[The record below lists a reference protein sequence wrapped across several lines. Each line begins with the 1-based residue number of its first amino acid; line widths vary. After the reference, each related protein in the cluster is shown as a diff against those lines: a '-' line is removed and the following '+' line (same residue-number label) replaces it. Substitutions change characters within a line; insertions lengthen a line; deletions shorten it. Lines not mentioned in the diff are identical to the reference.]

1 MPETGDPQRG
11 KPLFIENLSPAD
23 LPKTVIQLAWPVVLE
38 TTFFGLGGIINTIL
52 VGRLGASALA
62 AVGLGQQIEFMIQV
76 SFAAVTVG
84 TTAMVSR
91 HVGAKEKKEANQAV
105 GQALLLA
112 VILGL
117 FFSLLLWIFAG
128 PAIKLLRGRPDVIKL
143 GVKYIRAVAF
153 SFVPAFVFAAG
164 SSSFRGAGN
173 TRTPMMIMVAVTLC
187 NIFLGYLLIYGGL
200 GFPSL
205 GVTGAGTASAVS
217 RLLGAVT
224 VLVFL
229 IRGKGLLKYR
239 LSSSWPLDRTM
250 IRRTFRIGLPAGLEQ
265 IQLQLAMI
273 VYTVILSSL
282 GTKIYAAH
290 AIAMRIEGLAFMP
303 GMGFGMAAMALV
315 GQSLGA
321 GRADLG
327 ERAAYLARRYAM
339 LVMTMVGVIMFFFGR
354 GMASLFVSDWEVVAL
369 SALGL
374 KIWALA
380 MPMMGTSNTLA
391 GGLRGAGD
399 TRWVL
404 LIMTGCIWL
413 LRLPLAYLLALVLQ
427 FGPVGAWSA
436 AVLDINVRGILLWWR
451 FSRGGWKKIKL

>member
-1 MPETGDPQRG
+1 MPETGDPQKG
-11 KPLFIENLSPAD
+11 NPLFIEKLTPAD
-23 LPKTVIQLAWPVVLE
+23 LPKTVIHLAWPVVLE

-76 SFAAVTVG
+76 AFAAVTVG

-91 HVGAKEKKEANQAV
+91 HVGAKEIKEANLAV

-112 VILGL
+112 VMLGL

-128 PAIKLLRGRPDVIKL
+128 PAIKLLRGRPDVVKL
-143 GVKYIRAVAF
+143 GVRYLRAVAF
-153 SFVPAFVFAAG
+153 SFIPSFVFATG

-173 TRTPMMIMVAVTLC
+173 TRTPMMIMVAVTIC
-187 NIFLGYLLIYGGL
+187 NISLGYLLIYGGL

-205 GVTGAGTASAVS
+205 GVSGAGTAAAVS
-217 RLLGAVT
+217 RLLGAST
-224 VLVFL
+224 VLVIL
-229 IRGKGLLKYR
+229 IRGRGLLKYR
-239 LSSSWPLDRTM
+239 LSSSWPLDRAM

-321 GRADLG
+321 GRPDLG
-327 ERAAYLARRYAM
+327 ERAAYLARKYAM
-339 LVMTMVGVIMFFFGR
+339 ILMTMVGVIMFFFGNR
-354 GMASLFVSDWEVVAL
+354 MASLFISDLQVIAL

-404 LIMTGCIWL
+404 LIMTGCIWF

-427 FGPVGAWSA
+427 LGPIGAWSA
-436 AVLDINVRGILLWWR
+436 AVLDINVRGIFLWWR
-451 FSRGGWKKIKL
+451 FSKGGWKKIKL

>member
-1 MPETGDPQRG
+1 MSETVDVIGAKSVP
-11 KPLFIENLSPAD
+11 IEKLTRAD
-23 LPKTVIQLAWPVVLE
+23 LPRTVIQLAWPVVLE
-38 TTFFGLGGIINTIL
+38 TTLFGLGGIINTIL

-62 AVGLGQQIEFMIQV
+62 AVGLGQQIEFMIIV

-84 TTAMVSR
+84 TTALVSR
-91 HVGAKEKKEANQAV
+91 HVGAKEKKEANLAI

-112 VILGL
+112 VLLGL
-117 FFSLLLWIFAG
+117 FFSLLLWVFAG
-128 PAIKLLRGRPDVIKL
+128 PAIKLLRARPDVVKL
-143 GVKYIRAVAF
+143 GVKYLRAVAF
-153 SFVPAFVFAAG
+153 SFVPSFVFAVG

-173 TRTPMMIMVAVTLC
+173 TRTPMIVMGAVTIC
-187 NIFLGYLLIYGGL
+187 NISLGYLLIYGGL

-205 GVTGAGTASAVS
+205 GVSGAGMASSVS
-217 RLLGAVT
+217 RLLGAT
-224 VLVFL
+224 TILVIL
-229 IRGKGLLKYR
+229 IRGRGFLKYR
-239 LSSSWPLDRTM
+239 LSGSWPLDRAM
-250 IRRTFRIGLPAGLEQ
+250 IRRTLRVGLPAGLEQ

-273 VYTVILSSL
+273 FYTVILSSL

-303 GMGFGMAAMALV
+303 GLGFGMAAMALV

-321 GRADLG
+321 GRPELG
-327 ERAAYLARRYAM
+327 ELAAHLARKYAM
-339 LVMTMVGVIMFFFGR
+339 IVMTMVGAIMFFFGK
-354 GMASLFVSDWEVVAL
+354 GMAFLFISDLEVITLA
-369 SALGL
+369 ALGL

-413 LRLPLAYLLALVLQ
+413 LRLPLAYLLTFGLHL
-427 FGPVGAWSA
+427 GPVGAWSA
-436 AVLDINVRGILLWWR
+436 AVLDINVRGIFIWWR
-451 FSRGGWKKIKL
+451 FSRGGWKKIKI